1 MARSLASGKPESNSG
16 VPAALLDAI
25 SGPLT
30 GARPLETLLQYRPAC
45 LTVSDQDALTAMSA
59 AFETLK
65 LVVEPG
71 GAAAL
76 GAVMANKKEFKGKTV
91 AVVCSGGN
99 VDPDVFAKA
108 ILYKGH

>member
-1 MARSLASGKPESNSG
+1 M
-16 VPAALLDAI
+16 
-25 SGPLT
+25 
-30 GARPLETLLQYRPAC
+30 
-45 LTVSDQDALTAMSA
+45 TAMSA